1 MTEKLQQIIDDIRGK
16 TETLHR
22 QLQEERVNTA
32 RLQNEIAELKST
44 IAAKEQHESV
54 LFADIDKLKM
64 ELEAIRIQV
73 KDPSDLSVRNRDEEI
88 DELVKE
94 IEYCISQL
102 KNKA

>member
-1 MTEKLQQIIDDIRGK
+1 MTGKIQQIIDDIRGK

-22 QLQEERVNTA
+22 QLQEERATTA
-32 RLQNEIAELKST
+32 RLLQEIADLKSSIT
-44 IAAKEQHESV
+44 EKERHEAV
-54 LFADIDKLKM
+54 LFSDIDKLKM
-64 ELEAIRIQV
+64 ELEAAKIQV
-73 KDPSDLSVRNRDEEI
+73 QDPSDRSVRNREEDI

>member
-1 MTEKLQQIIDDIRGK
+1 MTGKLQQIIDEIRGK
-16 TETLHR
+16 TETLHH
-22 QLQEERVNTA
+22 QLQEERATTA
-32 RLQNEIAELKST
+32 RLLQESADLKSSIT
-44 IAAKEQHESV
+44 EKEKHEAV

-64 ELEAIRIQV
+64 ELEAAKIQV
-73 KDPSDLSVRNRDEEI
+73 QDPSDRSVRNREEDI